1 MNQQYFESSDV
12 YSSGVIMTE
21 LLTYNI
27 PYSHLHL
34 DPHNVIVS
42 IVNKGLSPLLPNWE
56 GHELSG
62 IFYLI

>member
-1 MNQQYFESSDV
+1 
-12 YSSGVIMTE
+12 MTE